1 METAI
6 AVNMHD
12 KKVWFLATG
21 IFLGFETQQT
31 VRRLAKQHMGTS
43 SSCPK
48 RSYLAIHG
56 RISAVNVWP
65 THFQHSGQPDAKTA
79 EAFILQLEGEY
90 H

>member
-1 METAI
+1 MVKTSQNAI
-6 AVNMHD
+6 NM
-12 KKVWFLATG
+12 
-21 IFLGFETQQT
+21 Q
-31 VRRLAKQHMGTS
+31 
-43 SSCPK
+43 K
-48 RSYLAIHG
+48 RSYLTIQD